1 MENIINLIKDSKS
14 VIEEML
20 LDKKLLSSI
29 NEASKLCVSK
39 INKKNKILIA
49 GNGGSAAD
57 SQHIAAE
64 LVSKFNKKRKAYS
77 AIALTTDSSILTSIS
92 NDFDYKHVF
101 SRQIEAIGN
110 KNDIFLAY
118 STSGN
123 SNNIVNALKFS
134 KKMGLKNIGLTG
146 LNKGKMNKYCD
157 VLIEIPSKLT
167 PRIQE
172 GHLLVGHILCEII
185 ENNIS
190 WNNNDWYINLSWW

>member
-1 MENIINLIKDSKS
+1 MNPKE
-14 VIEEML
+14 L
-20 LDKKLLSSI
+20 LMHHLGESSR
-29 NEASKLCVSK
+29 CVSK
-39 INKKNKILIA
+39 MASDPELIALLSEIANECVKRLNSGNKLLFA

-57 SQHIAAE
+57 CQHMAGE
-64 LVSKFNKKRKAYS
+64 YVGKFLFERQGLA
-77 AIALTTDSSILTSIS
+77 AIALTTDSSILTAVG
-92 NDFDYKHVF
+92 NDYGYETLF

-190 WNNNDWYINLSWW
+190 